1 MAKQKKIEPLVG
13 EDLLK
18 KVKELE
24 SLSKEE
30 KAKQSFEDALKIL
43 EELIS
48 HILASY

>member
-24 SLSKEE
+24 NESKDR
-30 KAKQSFEDALKIL
+30 KSVV
-43 EELIS
+43 
-48 HILASY
+48 